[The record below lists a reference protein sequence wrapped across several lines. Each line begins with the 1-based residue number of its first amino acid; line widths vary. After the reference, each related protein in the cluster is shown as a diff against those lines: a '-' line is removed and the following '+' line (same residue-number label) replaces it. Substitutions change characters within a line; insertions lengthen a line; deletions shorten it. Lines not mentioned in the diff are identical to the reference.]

1 MAGYSASGDSL
12 SSASKKI
19 SDDAS
24 GTQQATAQSTAT
36 TIAAADFGQAHGQHQ
51 GDYAAAMKELGAGL
65 TGMTGTLTSF
75 SSLLGQAATNYS
87 SVEGSNTTTVNN
99 AGS

>member
-24 GTQQATAQSTAT
+24 GTQKATAQSTAT
-36 TIAAADFGQAHGQHQ
+36 TVAAADFGQAHGSHQ
-51 GDYAAAMKELGAGL
+51 GDYAAAMKTLGQGL
-65 TGMTGTLTSF
+65 TGMTGTLTNF
-75 SSLLGQAATNYS
+75 AGLLGQASTNYS
-87 SVEGSNTTTVNN
+87 SVEGSNATTVTNS
-99 AGS
+99 GS